1 MNDEHIHLKQI
12 RKTYGSGD
20 NAVQALKGI
29 DLDVKPGEMLA
40 IMGASGSGKST
51 LLNIIGCIDQP
62 TDGEYYLSGDQINVG
77 NNVHAARLRNQYF
90 GFILQE
96 FALVDHLT
104 VLQNM
109 ELPLFYR
116 QQKLKMSERHMICY
130 QLAELLGIAD
140 KIHALTRNLSG
151 GQKQR
156 TAIGRA
162 LVNSPQVILADEPTG
177 SLDKVTTTEI
187 MGIFTELNAMGKTIL
202 IVTHNPLV
210 AEFCSRTIQL
220 EDGQII

>member
-1 MNDEHIHLKQI
+1 MSEKHIQLKQI
-12 RKTYGSGD
+12 SKTYGSGE
-20 NAVQALKGI
+20 NAVHALKGV
-29 DLDVKPGEMLA
+29 DLAVGQGEMLA

-62 TDGEYYLSGDQINVG
+62 TTGDYHLSGRKVGLDKNVTS
-77 NNVHAARLRNQYF
+77 ARLRNQHF

-116 QQKLKMSERHMICY
+116 EQKLKASERYALC
-130 QLAELLGIAD
+130 QRLAERLGIVD
-140 KIHALTRNLSG
+140 KIHSLARNLSG

-177 SLDKVTTTEI
+177 SLDKATTAEI
-187 MGIFTELNAMGKTIL
+187 MDIFVELNEMGKTIL

-210 AEFCSRTIQL
+210 AQYCSRVIQL
-220 EDGQII
+220 EDGLIV